1 MKVITKYKFLSW
13 NLSIPFLEY
22 VPIHSRFTLS
32 DSIIKILA
40 NGFMFM
46 VLMFVFVRPVCD
58 WQKMM

>member
-46 VLMFVFVRPVCD
+46 VLMFVFVRPV
-58 WQKMM
+58 